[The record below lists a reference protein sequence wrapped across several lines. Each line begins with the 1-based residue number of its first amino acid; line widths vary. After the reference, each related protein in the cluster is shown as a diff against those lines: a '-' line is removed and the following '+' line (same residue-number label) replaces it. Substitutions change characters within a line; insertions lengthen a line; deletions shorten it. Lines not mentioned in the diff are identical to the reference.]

1 MAATPSDSD
10 LQVAHRSVLAL
21 IPRRWAMAATFWVP
35 AMMPRRTKAQ
45 FDEWMVAS
53 MIVPMPPLPSAKFDT
68 GYGFGVPPGLAKTHG
83 LMPLMMSLGDLPS
96 SMSVASTNVLND
108 EPTWRLFWVARLY
121 L

>member
-10 LQVAHRSVLAL
+10 LQVPHSSVLAL
-21 IPRRWAMAATFWVP
+21 IPSRWAMFATFCVP
-35 AMMPRRTKAQ
+35 AMMPRRTNAQ

-53 MIVPMPPLPSAKFDT
+53 MTVPMPPLPSAKFDT
-68 GYGFGVPPGLAKTHG
+68 GYGFGVPPAFEKMHG
-83 LMPLMMSLGDLPS
+83 LRPLMMSFGDLPCS
-96 SMSVASTNVLND
+96 IRVVSTNVLND